1 MTIPNQCLTQE
12 QILTPLRELYR
23 RDLNHRKAIAEYA
36 NNFKQRGVFLR
47 NEADFLQKRLS
58 LHNIDFNSKGVSS
71 SRSVSDGNNAPTNH
85 LSYLKTE
92 TILLPVKLL
101 TVELVPSTCWFSNV
115 RDHVSRKTWDK
126 LRKMTYKQAN
136 YRCEV
141 CGGRGDK
148 WAVECHEIWH
158 YDDPNYIQTLAGLTA
173 LCPSCHQVKH
183 IGLAGLRGY
192 GKRAEAHLAK
202 INGWKREQTDA
213 YLETVWDTWHERSSH
228 DWSLDLDWL
237 NRYGIYINP
246 KR

>member
-1 MTIPNQCLTQE
+1 MTIPNLDLTPE
-12 QILTPLRELYR
+12 QILDPLRELYR
-23 RDLNHRKAIAEYA
+23 QDPKCRKAIAKYA

-47 NEADFLQKRLS
+47 NEADFLQERLS
-58 LHNIDFNSKGVSS
+58 LHNIDFNG
-71 SRSVSDGNNAPTNH
+71 D
-85 LSYLKTE
+85 L
-92 TILLPVKLL
+92 IPVKIL

-115 RDHVSRKTWDK
+115 RDHVSRKTWDF
-126 LRKMTYKQAN
+126 LRKSIYKQAN

-158 YDDPNYIQTLAGLTA
+158 YDDLNYIQTLSGLTA

-183 IGLAGLRGY
+183 IGLAELRGY
-192 GKRAEAHLAK
+192 GERAKAHLAK

-213 YLETVWDTWHERSSH
+213 YLETVWDTWQERSGH
-228 DWSLDLDWL
+228 NWSLDLSWL

>member
-1 MTIPNQCLTQE
+1 MTIPNFHLTQE
-12 QILTPLRELYR
+12 QILDPLRELYR

-47 NEADFLQKRLS
+47 NEADFLQERLS
-58 LHNIDFNSKGVSS
+58 LHNIDFNSKGVSP
-71 SRSVSDGNNAPTNH
+71 NAPTNH

-92 TILLPVKLL
+92 MILLPVKLL

-115 RDHVSRKTWDK
+115 RDHVSSKTWDF
-126 LRKMTYKQAN
+126 LRKSTYKQAN

-158 YDDPNYIQTLAGLTA
+158 YDDLSHIQTLSGLTA

-183 IGLAGLRGY
+183 IGLAGLQGY
-192 GKRAEAHLAK
+192 GERAEAHLAK

-213 YLETVWDTWHERSSH
+213 YLKTVWDTWHERSCH
-228 DWSLDLDWL
+228 DWSLDLAWL
-237 NRYGIYINP
+237 NRYGIHINP

>member
-1 MTIPNQCLTQE
+1 MTILNLNLTPE
-12 QILTPLRELYR
+12 QILDPLRELYR
-23 RDLNHRKAIAEYA
+23 RDLKYRKAIAEYA

-47 NEADFLQKRLS
+47 NEADFLQERLS
-58 LHNIDFNSKGVSS
+58 LHNIDFNS
-71 SRSVSDGNNAPTNH
+71 D
-85 LSYLKTE
+85 
-92 TILLPVKLL
+92 LLPVKLL

-115 RDHVSRKTWDK
+115 RDHVPKKTWDF
-126 LRKMTYKQAN
+126 LRKSTYKQAK

-158 YDDPNYIQTLAGLTA
+158 YDDLNYIQTLSGLTA

-192 GKRAEAHLAK
+192 GERAEAHLAK
-202 INGWKREQTDA
+202 INGWTREQTDA
-213 YLETVWDTWHERSSH
+213 YLKTVWDTWQERSGH

-237 NRYGIYINP
+237 NCYGIDVNP